1 MTKVIDLDSIPLL
14 RGIDSNTRIFLE
26 KKMRLTQFVK
36 NSLIMMDG
44 DDSHD
49 LFFLL
54 KGKLNIVT
62 TTSDGRMIPLASLL
76 PGNYFGELSV
86 IDQKPRS
93 ATVIAS
99 EPSTVAVLLRKD
111 ALQLIEISPVVGLRM
126 MKHMADMI
134 RKHNQFRTFIS
145 INSTPKRIYNY
156 LLHESQ
162 SLGDDLAEVK
172 SLPKQ
177 AELASILNVSRESI
191 SRAINQLIKNGVI
204 KKTPERILVLSRK
217 KLQALSEED

>member
-54 KGKLNIVT
+54 KGKLSIVT
-62 TTSDGRMIPLASLL
+62 TTSDGRMIPSASLL

-86 IDQKPRS
+86 IDKKPRS

-99 EPSTVAVLLRKD
+99 EPSSVAILLRKD
-111 ALQLIEISPVVGLRM
+111 ALQLIQISPIVAMRM
-126 MKHMADMI
+126 MENMADMI
-134 RKHNQFRTFIS
+134 RRNNQLRSFIA
-145 INSTPKRIYNY
+145 INSTPRRIYNY
-156 LLHESQ
+156 LLHESKQ
-162 SLGDDLAEVK
+162 LEDDVAEVK
-172 SLPKQ
+172 ALPKQ
-177 AELASILNVSRESI
+177 TELASILNVSRESI
-191 SRAINQLIKNGVI
+191 SRAINQLIKDGVI
-204 KKTPERILVLSRK
+204 KKAPGKIIVLSRK